1 MSVAILTNI
10 LISIGG
16 TEQLTWMA
24 SVSIVVVNPRNFAI
38 SAKSAKKK
46 EVALAIVTINKIYAQ
61 IIDARLLEKITNC
74 KNFGSKWS
82 QAS

>member
-10 LISIGG
+10 LIRIGG
-16 TEQLTWMA
+16 TEQLTCMA

-46 EVALAIVTINKIYAQ
+46 KEVALAIVTINKICSNN
-61 IIDARLLEKITNC
+61 RC
-74 KNFGSKWS
+74 K
-82 QAS
+82 AA